1 MRRIY
6 YLLDDINEADRI
18 SDTLHENGI
27 ADWQFHVMAK
37 DEEGLYRHHLHRAN
51 ILQKRD
57 VVHSGERGALI
68 GGAVGLYLSM
78 FILPWSI
85 SSTTL
90 LLSVLVA
97 LTTVGVIVGGVIG
110 NKHENYKIARFHDD
124 LEEGKLLIMLD
135 VKKDQYALVMSLMNH
150 EFPDLKSSG
159 NDSVFSNP
167 LKKGSWIHI

>member
-6 YLLDDINEADRI
+6 YLLDDIDEADLI
-18 SDTLHENGI
+18 SDTLHDNGI
-27 ADWQFHVMAK
+27 ADWQFHVLAK

-68 GGAVGLYLSM
+68 GGGVGLYLSM

-97 LTTVGVIVGGVIG
+97 LTTVGIVIG
-110 NKHENYKIARFHDD
+110 GLLGNSHENYKISRFHDD

-135 VKKDQYALVMSLMNH
+135 VKKDQHALVLSHMKH
-150 EFPDLKSSG
+150 EFPDLESAG
-159 NDSVFSNP
+159 DDSVFSNP
-167 LKKGSWIHI
+167 FKKGRWIHI

>member
-6 YLLDDINEADRI
+6 YLLDDIDEADLI
-18 SDTLHENGI
+18 SDTLHDNGI

-68 GGAVGLYLSM
+68 GGAVGLYLSA

-85 SSTTL
+85 SSNIL
-90 LLSVLVA
+90 LMSVLMV
-97 LTTVGVIVGGVIG
+97 LTTVGVIVGGLLG
-110 NKHENYKIARFHDD
+110 NTHENYKIARFHED
-124 LEEGKLLIMLD
+124 LEKGRLLIMLD
-135 VKKDQYALVMSLMNH
+135 VKKDQHKLVMSLMENK
-150 EFPDLKSSG
+150 FPDLKSAG

-167 LKKGSWIHI
+167 LKTGRWIHV